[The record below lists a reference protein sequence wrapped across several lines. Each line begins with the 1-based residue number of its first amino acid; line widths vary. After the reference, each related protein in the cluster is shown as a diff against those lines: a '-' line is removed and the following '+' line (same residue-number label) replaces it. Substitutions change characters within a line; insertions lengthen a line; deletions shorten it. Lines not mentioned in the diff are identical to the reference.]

1 MMHWS
6 HWRIRLATFMLI
18 TTLGPT
24 LGLTLT
30 ATPAF
35 AQDEPPPMP
44 GEEKKEGRTLDG
56 YLLAGCLAGAAMFV
70 VGKTARRL

>member
-1 MMHWS
+1 MMNWS
-6 HWRIRLATFMLI
+6 RWRTRLATFLLI
-18 TTLGPT
+18 TTV
-24 LGLTLT
+24 GLTLT

-35 AQDEPPPMP
+35 AQDEQPPMP

-70 VGKTARRL
+70 VGKTARRS